1 MTMKTSSLFCS
12 LLLGSEL
19 LLAVNA
25 RGQLYTEN
33 FDINNSANWTA
44 NAGAGNNSA
53 NFYFDYSTV
62 GIPSAPGAGGS
73 TYGMR
78 LAANLSGSVFTGI
91 SASPLGQSFSGD
103 YKLTYNFWQNF
114 NGNAAGTASGTTQIT
129 GAGIGTSG
137 TTAQHAGL
145 NTMSS
150 LWFAQTGDGGNSQNS
165 KDYRAYSS
173 SAVGGGT
180 SGNIGVGYTTNS
192 GVYAAGIGPTS
203 ADNLNPYYAA
213 LGANTVPSAQTTLL
227 ATQTGTTAVGAPG
240 FKWHTGEILKLGNT
254 VTYSI
259 DGLLI
264 FTVDASTLT
273 FGGGNIL
280 FVQSDVNSGSSTD
293 PNAATYAFGL
303 FDNIVVE
310 AVPEPSSLALGLVG
324 AASLL
329 LARRRSK

>member
-1 MTMKTSSLFCS
+1 MKTSPLSFS
-12 LLLGSEL
+12 LLLGSAL
-19 LLAVNA
+19 LLTANA
-25 RGQLYTEN
+25 KGQLYTEN
-33 FDINNSANWTA
+33 FDINNSANWIA
-44 NAGAGNNSA
+44 NTGAGNNSA

-62 GIPSAPGAGGS
+62 GIPSAPGSGGS

-78 LAANLSGSVFTGI
+78 LAANLSGGVFTGI
-91 SASPLGQSFSGD
+91 SASPLGQSFSGN
-103 YKLTYNFWQNF
+103 YKVTYNFWQNF

-150 LWFAQTGDGGNSQNS
+150 LWFAQTGDGGTSQHA

-173 SAVGGGT
+173 AAVGGGT
-180 SGNIGVGYTTNS
+180 SGNTGVGYTTNS
-192 GVYAAGIGPTS
+192 GVYASGIS
-203 ADNLNPYYAA
+203 ANAADNLNPYYAS
-213 LGANTVPSAQTTLL
+213 LGGNTVPSAQTALL
-227 ATQTGTTAVGAPG
+227 ATQTGTTAFGAPG
-240 FKWHTGEILKLGNT
+240 FKWHAGEILKVGNT
-254 VTYSI
+254 VTYKI

-264 FTVDASTLT
+264 FTVDASALTL
-273 FGGGNIL
+273 GGGNIL

-310 AVPEPSSLALGLVG
+310 AVPEPSSLALGLIGAVG
-324 AASLL
+324 LL
-329 LARRRSK
+329 WKRRRAK